1 MLGKIE
7 GRRRRGQ
14 QRMRW
19 LDGITDTVDVGLG
32 RLWELVKARKAWR
45 PAVHG
50 SQRVRHDSVTEQQQR
65 SAGTA
70 LRRCIDLN
78 GVQCFYLLSLYTLAT
93 FT

>member
-1 MLGKIE
+1 ML
-7 GRRRRGQ
+7 Q
-14 QRMRW
+14 C
-19 LDGITDTVDVGLG
+19 TGL
-32 RLWELVKARKAWR
+32 
-45 PAVHG
+45 
-50 SQRVRHDSVTEQQQR
+50 QRVRHDSVTEQQQR